1 MEYPEEI
8 YATRDSGLLT
18 GKQLKYAGSGW
29 GRRLAFDVGYDVG
42 YVAGRNE
49 QSDYIESMSSL
60 ESVLTDVE
68 QLEGEDLP
76 FVKRLIERT
85 VRAVRA
91 EQADPLAGYSNLTAA
106 ISAGEPIDW
115 ERLDGLKVQCV
126 KPEVGT
132 LHGTLER
139 NESRTADYHAGWW
152 SKDADSL
159 YRPAF
164 IYGWTGYD
172 GWTLWVEG
180 EIPMRSKTAD
190 QLKLGT
196 YFLGKTPSS
205 EAESWVYV
213 GGWNIRDLKSI
224 YHAPTMI
231 KSPVP
236 AEKWVVIEEHG
247 TFQKP
252 EGK

>member
-8 YATRDSGLLT
+8 YQVFSDDMS
-18 GKQLKYAGSGW
+18 GSG
-29 GRRLAFDVGYDVG
+29 RRHAYQVGYE
-42 YVAGRNE
+42 AGKAE

-115 ERLDGLKVQCV
+115 ERLDGKRVQCV

-132 LHGTLER
+132 LRGKMDRDVRYYTDEPG
-139 NESRTADYHAGWW
+139 GWW
-152 SKDADSL
+152 SSGMDSS
-159 YRPAF
+159 YTTAF
-164 IYGWTGYD
+164 RSAWNDKYGWA
-172 GWTLWVEG
+172 LWLEG
-180 EIPMRSKTAD
+180 EVPMRRKTAD
-190 QLKLGT
+190 QLPDYT
-196 YFLGKTPSS
+196 YFLGKSGDGETYLLYTGCPIRSGTIRNIYYAPEMKRSFTPAS
-205 EAESWVYV
+205 E
-213 GGWNIRDLKSI
+213 
-224 YHAPTMI
+224 
-231 KSPVP
+231 
-236 AEKWVVIEEHG
+236 WVVLEEYG
-247 TFQKP
+247 PFQKP